1 MEEINKRM
9 MKICSKATWRKI
21 YLNPSLNLM
30 RLKCTA
36 ISLNKRS
43 LRNLHPLKR
52 SLMNSKHLKKL
63 IKS

>member
-1 MEEINKRM
+1 MEEINKKM
-9 MKICSKATWRKI
+9 TKIFSKATWRKI
-21 YLNPSLNLM
+21 YLNPSLSSM

-43 LRNLHPLKR
+43 LRNLYPFKR
-52 SLMNSKHLKKL
+52 DLMNSRYLKEL